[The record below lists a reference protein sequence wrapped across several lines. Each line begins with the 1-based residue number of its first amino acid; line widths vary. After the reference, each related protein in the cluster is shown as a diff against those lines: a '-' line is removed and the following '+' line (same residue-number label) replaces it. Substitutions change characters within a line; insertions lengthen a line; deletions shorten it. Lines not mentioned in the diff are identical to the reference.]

1 MLVRS
6 ILLTS
11 VALSLAACGG
21 SSSSGPSF
29 SELQQDLEDSTLFTL
44 GEDDDINVASFAS
57 LKAAGGATYAGQTAI
72 YLDITDADLDSPVD
86 DYPTPT
92 LLGELALQTS
102 FSDDAGTL
110 TGSMRNF
117 VDSDENA
124 KSGTISITKGEI
136 VNEEGGNIVAALFNG
151 SLSGAGAGSRDYA
164 GITVG
169 AISDAGDLVAL
180 GVGGTFAG
188 GSSIPVDLENLDDL
202 EPEYLMILSA
212 SEN

>member
-29 SELQQDLEDSTLFTL
+29 SELQQDLEDSAFFTL
-44 GEDDDINVASFAS
+44 GEDDGIDVASFAS

-72 YLDITDADLDSPVD
+72 YLDITDPDVD
-86 DYPTPT
+86 TPAGDYPTPT

-102 FSDDAGTL
+102 FADDAGTL
-110 TGSMRNF
+110 TGNMRNF

-124 KSGTISITKGEI
+124 KSGTISIIDGEI
-136 VNEEGGNIVAALFNG
+136 RNEEGGNIFAAVFDG
-151 SLSGAGAGSRDYA
+151 TLSGAGAGSRDYD
-164 GITVG
+164 GVTVG
-169 AISDAGDLVAL
+169 VISEEGDLVAI

-188 GSSIPVDLENLDDL
+188 GSSIPADLETIDDL